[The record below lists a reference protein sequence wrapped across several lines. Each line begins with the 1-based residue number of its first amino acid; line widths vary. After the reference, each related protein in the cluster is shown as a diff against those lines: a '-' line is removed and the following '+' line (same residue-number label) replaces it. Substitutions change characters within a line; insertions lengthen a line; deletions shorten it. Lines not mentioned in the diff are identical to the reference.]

1 MGTGVAD
8 KVHETGVWPGPEH
21 DSRSPTLV
29 RSRIRVFRTPH
40 GFAVEDIRAT
50 VGELLARG
58 VKQMTEIEGG
68 PESGQ
73 YWCYFQDPEGNVF
86 EVAQQL
92 QFPEV
97 SRISMSAP
105 FRHNADH
112 GSTVSGNVPR
122 SGESGSRL
130 DGGANRSW

>member
-1 MGTGVAD
+1 MGELKLGWPVWIGVVTENLEVQRRFYRDALGLRELEAAD
-8 KVHETGVWPGPEH
+8 DWVQFDLG
-21 DSRSPTLV
+21 SRRLLELLAKSDLPQYSERRCQL
-29 RSRIRVFRTPH
+29 

-50 VGELLARG
+50 VGELLARE

-92 QFPEV
+92 
-97 SRISMSAP
+97 
-105 FRHNADH
+105 
-112 GSTVSGNVPR
+112 
-122 SGESGSRL
+122 
-130 DGGANRSW
+130 

>member
-1 MGTGVAD
+1 LCAL
-8 KVHETGVWPGPEH
+8 E
-21 DSRSPTLV
+21 
-29 RSRIRVFRTPH
+29 

-50 VGELLARG
+50 VGELLARE

-92 QFPEV
+92 
-97 SRISMSAP
+97 
-105 FRHNADH
+105 
-112 GSTVSGNVPR
+112 
-122 SGESGSRL
+122 
-130 DGGANRSW
+130 